1 MSDPKANIL
10 IVDDHHENLLALEA
24 ALAGLDENLV
34 QAESGE
40 EALKCLLK
48 QQFAVVLLDVRL
60 PGIDGFE
67 TARLMRERDQSKHT
81 PVIFMTA
88 IDKSD
93 DLVSKGY
100 SLGAVDYIFK
110 PAVSEIVRCKVQ
122 VFVDLFKL
130 NQQLASSNAEL
141 QRSNQDLEHFAY
153 AASHDLK
160 APLRGIGN
168 VANWIGEEVGDVLP
182 EKSARHLRQMQ
193 QRVQRMEH
201 LLDDLL
207 VYSRVGRESLEI
219 VEADTAS
226 LVRETVDLLA
236 PPEQFTISV
245 VSEMPVLRTA
255 TTPLAQC
262 FRNLIGNAI
271 KHHERESGRV
281 EVSCRDAG
289 ALVEFSVADDGPG
302 IAPEFHE
309 HIFQMFQTL
318 RPRDEVEGSG
328 IGLALIKRIVEEFGG
343 SINVESSP
351 AGGTIFR
358 FTWPKQIKEPS
369 DVR

>member
-1 MSDPKANIL
+1 MMSDPKANIL

-168 VANWIGEEVGDVLP
+168 VANW
-182 EKSARHLRQMQ
+182 
-193 QRVQRMEH
+193 
-201 LLDDLL
+201 
-207 VYSRVGRESLEI
+207 
-219 VEADTAS
+219 
-226 LVRETVDLLA
+226 
-236 PPEQFTISV
+236 
-245 VSEMPVLRTA
+245 
-255 TTPLAQC
+255 
-262 FRNLIGNAI
+262 
-271 KHHERESGRV
+271 
-281 EVSCRDAG
+281 
-289 ALVEFSVADDGPG
+289 
-302 IAPEFHE
+302 
-309 HIFQMFQTL
+309 
-318 RPRDEVEGSG
+318 
-328 IGLALIKRIVEEFGG
+328 
-343 SINVESSP
+343 
-351 AGGTIFR
+351 
-358 FTWPKQIKEPS
+358 
-369 DVR
+369 